1 MAKPCIVKYKGK
13 EYSVEQFSAMLHDG
27 LLNNL
32 IESGAIDQNKLKG
45 DLKLLQDKGISFRLE
60 PGDKFEIGGVE
71 FTVPSEKEQN
81 SNKKKRLNVNVFRE
95 KSEKLPVSDLDDVR
109 FNEIILNGNFTVLTG
124 ENPQNISFNEEDN
137 AILYDKA
144 KQWLADKK
152 YTFYE
157 VAGMYDGAENSLFV
171 PYMSSEDAKA
181 FLNEFKQESVLT
193 QQGLLY
199 GNGKVNPRTFN
210 DELYN
215 DINKQDNYVSAI
227 KLENGQIKGFKVDI
241 NFDTQVDEEV
251 SFRKDNK
258 EWGGFIKN
266 EFINS
271 PEFKDL
277 IGKSVFFNF
286 DIKKLAGLAAFIINP
301 DNMQVGGIW
310 ATGKGKNIL
319 SRLIINGQGGINFVT
334 FFKAI
339 WANSKEDIAD
349 TYVEYIKEMQ
359 RLNGGTAYIVLSK
372 GDLSKSLT
380 SHDGAK
386 AAMNILEHFVDLGFI
401 SRSDFKKALVAVG
414 RMIETDPESKNFG
427 NPKYGIEF
435 NAKASAT
442 ELHKEVADKFF
453 GVEDSTFEGRGYFV
467 QDMINYLGQNSKSAK
482 ENIEKIRKYLNTEA
496 LPLSTKRKTGKI
508 DFGKAGIIDAIGHLL
523 SDSITIGVKN
533 SEAYAVIEITGEV
546 RKVRVPASEG
556 GHSSYIWQIQQF
568 DKDGNKFAPNLYI
581 LGKSSNVLNVFND
594 SKNKTVPTTFIDKSG
609 KEKSGTVK
617 LGSNQVGYS
626 PARFKP
632 ADELPNTVN
641 PEEEGPS
648 FRNEELIKPSG
659 FSYEE
664 TIKMAG
670 FEDDKDR
677 SDWRD
682 KNRVKQEQQRNPAVQ
697 KAAEQYK
704 RGDINQYQMIQAVR
718 ENQPIKPFAVVPK
731 IPSFKE
737 IVGSLK
743 LIEQI
748 EAGIVGLTKDIPDGT
763 EVGLRLDIPA
773 YEKYD
778 IWVVSIHDGT
788 GRTNSG
794 KKIAYGKTAVIKNVT
809 FETEIATAALNIA
822 TGKTDKTTIARMYG
836 EWVNEDPQSVKERAE
851 KLMND
856 PAWTQ
861 VGMNPFRHSWFYDKA
876 NGNPV
881 ISADEVI
888 QVGALVLA
896 KNVVM
901 GSITDKVFRTKNDKG
916 EEIFFR
922 KDNKVKGSYFEPAMT
937 TDSKGNYVFFHF
949 STAPLKSLMK
959 GIDSRRYYST
969 RTSRD
974 EKGLQYGVASYYT
987 KPTDSENVV
996 GGDKYYVTISP
1007 DKVYPMDLDPNGYRA
1022 AAEKKIKK
1030 NTPFRES
1037 KISKE
1042 IANAAARDGYEMAVG
1057 EWSYDR
1063 SGLTKSEIPEFR
1075 GDALIP
1081 LKPTE
1086 ITGKEKFK
1094 TGEER
1099 GIKTEH
1105 PDRAR
1110 LAFNQQVEDLAS
1122 DIDSYK
1128 SSKGKFD
1135 DAYEIASTVMV
1146 YGGIVED
1153 YGTPN
1158 QRVRPLTME
1167 EFDTMTKG
1175 LSPKLKQRAEKIRS
1189 QMEDMGVSFRVDE
1202 NYKNNIEKQL
1212 GKFDEQINNKNFPSA
1227 LEVAKYILPKEIFDR
1242 YRNLYEMAA
1251 RNNIT
1256 IENRKLPEDVLG
1268 AWMMG
1273 RIQLNKDVSKE
1284 LMNNYEEFA
1293 ETLNHEIIHALI
1305 FSGVRT
1311 RNEYA
1316 LFNDLQEVM
1325 KQVVDRYNSA
1335 PKDVQARISLIQEVR
1350 KKYTA
1355 EDKSSGREIGNLEEL
1370 ITYAF
1375 TNTEFAEF
1383 LDSIPASKDIDVKGK
1398 SIFEQLKNII
1408 RNYINK
1414 LVKGPTALDEIN
1426 SILEK
1431 YFDTAQNEQEVAER
1445 NRQNNLGLKFN
1456 ADEISFRI
1464 DELWHGTPHKVDK
1477 FSTSKI
1483 GTGEGVQAFGW
1494 GLYFTDLKS
1503 IAENYARKLA
1513 DELFFYDGKPISD
1526 KVYDY
1531 LFLADDPGFDIKF
1544 DGKRIKE
1551 LAPIAIDKIN
1561 NEYIPDF
1568 KEIQKT
1574 SYSEKQRREMPSKI
1588 KEAKNVVKELEEII
1602 KSKEITSV
1610 LNRNLYKVSLHEGK
1624 TADQYDYLL
1633 WDKKLTD
1640 VQFVK
1645 ILQGLGI
1652 TSMANTEKLKEIQ
1665 KREQEAIKNGD
1676 EKLLDKL
1683 EEEYFIEAQKVGKQ
1697 KDSLNK
1703 ELFSKFGIRGN
1714 LLTGEDWYK
1723 DLKRYFKSDKKASLF
1738 LLENG
1743 IDGIKFP
1750 AESISRGATSDTAR
1764 GFNYVVFDE
1773 NAVSIQEEIS
1783 FRADMG
1789 QRRITSNPRLMA
1801 MLYGANF
1808 KDLRRAI
1815 NISPDSFYT
1824 PQKYSQLKPQIANMS
1839 DAELLA
1845 AIDVD
1850 TALEDIFRS
1859 TDGPIVGLAFIEYIN
1874 RLKNLIANT
1883 TDQNDID
1890 LYEELI
1896 QNAYD
1901 SVAPFTTK
1909 VAQILRQLGEIKS
1922 TIKKDEVQF
1931 YLDMIESLINANG
1944 YMINEDHR
1952 DALRGIIE
1960 VVLNSKKNYTTLFQD
1975 LVNKGSGVTAQDI
1988 QDLNMAEV
1996 ELQNANAALNMIV
2009 AFLSPPSSKDFWSGV
2024 LRGNLMSVRS
2034 ALTGLYSNLINMGVF
2049 RYRNLVQSVL
2059 SIPFAILKKAG
2070 INTFGL
2076 EKYQFFNTP
2085 IVSNIKY
2092 GLFLD
2097 VLQDAIVGLTKAI
2110 ATLGKIMIGKESFR
2124 GFLDKSPTANR
2135 VFNIIKYGS
2144 SALEGGSP
2152 VILDK
2157 SNHTMTA
2164 IRKAMTAKGGKT
2176 TLNIRGMK
2184 MDVASSFKRTS
2195 FSKWF
2200 KVNYPGSD
2208 YNSLSAKD
2216 KKIIQDEFFNDP
2228 KAAVPT
2234 IGDKAAVLGRAFMA
2248 VNSEFVFRLVALSDY
2263 LPKTYANNIEM
2274 TRLAQTLGLDENQTQ
2289 LFMRDPAKYIEI
2301 MSNVLTPEAL
2311 NFWID
2316 TVAEVTVTK
2325 DTGLGKASTAFVE
2338 GIKNYVPMKLMRAF
2352 PGLSDNKAF
2361 INAVGVWQFIID
2373 SIVPFVKI
2381 PMNAI
2386 SLTADFLIPSKPFM
2400 KAIYFSALAIKNKG
2414 TDQAEAYALSAMKN
2428 YSMTVVALGLR
2439 SLAVGLV
2446 SVPGLV
2452 VLAPGKD
2459 DDDEKK
2465 KMKSK
2470 FSRMS
2475 INIDALKRYFTPGED
2490 PSYKDGD
2497 QYHSLTAYGVLGILI
2512 YNYASI
2518 NDQANKKYYDEISKA
2533 PKNLL
2538 PSEGIT
2544 SNPFDMSTSGFLELE
2559 LKAFEASQFFID
2571 QSWFVGINSALQGL
2585 TGGEKGADQFVNN
2598 YIGTL
2603 LSTWWGFSSHAQQI
2617 SDMYR
2622 EITGKPVFDVTLPTE
2637 LQNVKKEGYPGV
2649 FSDRIW
2655 NNIFKKNELIHD
2667 AIMKSPEDSEYIKFS
2682 MYGEKMSP
2690 VAGNTKNKL
2699 DVALSIA
2706 APARRVTPNLTK
2718 EERFYMAVYENKN
2731 KINIPGY
2738 ELSLAEPTMNKTEKL
2753 KVFYKVAEFG
2763 QVAETINVMI
2773 MPKEYN
2779 KINEMAGDALRDL
2792 HSTLLSEQGLLDF
2805 EVRGKVISPEDIMSK
2820 NWGNTKEVANV
2831 RNAIAVSISEG
2842 NKLLNTFLKPWEL
2855 FSKPVT
2861 NYIGKEEAA
2870 VIQEVRSLIDT
2881 RLLTY
2886 KVLNPNTGK
2895 MEMLSSYLVTNPEL
2909 SNKLYNLAKESIL
2922 LYLKAASEAINKND
2936 KYRELLDNPEMI
2948 IEQEK
2953 ARKEGNF

>member
-32 IESGAIDQNKLKG
+32 IESGAIDQSKLKG
-45 DLKLLQDKGISFRLE
+45 NLKLLSKEEVSFRFEKSGTATIKNAPKGTYLNIGLLKGETEELISIDEVLSNLPSDVKVVKQRQVTGTEPTLALQISRKMSDQEMEDFRNATAQMAIPQLSDGKGVIHGTQEWGEFNPEFFVLPNNKQLSSIEGVEITSVEPNEEGLQEETLGQVKPKINKEGKYAPNSILMYFADIFYTKRKGANKFTDEEYKKISDKTKQYLIKIYDTLKLKNNNFERRITPKFPNGVDSFYNEPINDDRKKVDSARILLTFDPRRGYDVIDSIEYPSKEVLNNLDEVFNGESAKYDAEQEQPSFRREDIEATAKALEGNDINIQSIWEAIIGSRKYGKPQKIKVANKTYYISKTDPVTNEPYAFQLGDGWPYVRTESGEYTDGDLGYESWNQFLEVNDGSGTLEGITDLDDATEAEVRSRESLMEDLNVPFTYLSDLGFWNKASNIVANFLGYNNPMQIEEESKEDVEIWKNLVSKSVKLYNSRKIKNIADFYSQVFGMSKEEAIDRSGYKTPYTYFSEQYYQAKETGGNPELVKAVENQIGEQGGISFRL
-60 PGDKFEIGGVE
+60 
-71 FTVPSEKEQN
+71 
-81 SNKKKRLNVNVFRE
+81 
-95 KSEKLPVSDLDDVR
+95 
-109 FNEIILNGNFTVLTG
+109 
-124 ENPQNISFNEEDN
+124 
-137 AILYDKA
+137 
-144 KQWLADKK
+144 
-152 YTFYE
+152 
-157 VAGMYDGAENSLFV
+157 
-171 PYMSSEDAKA
+171 
-181 FLNEFKQESVLT
+181 
-193 QQGLLY
+193 
-199 GNGKVNPRTFN
+199 
-210 DELYN
+210 
-215 DINKQDNYVSAI
+215 
-227 KLENGQIKGFKVDI
+227 
-241 NFDTQVDEEV
+241 
-251 SFRKDNK
+251 
-258 EWGGFIKN
+258 
-266 EFINS
+266 
-271 PEFKDL
+271 
-277 IGKSVFFNF
+277 
-286 DIKKLAGLAAFIINP
+286 
-301 DNMQVGGIW
+301 
-310 ATGKGKNIL
+310 
-319 SRLIINGQGGINFVT
+319 
-334 FFKAI
+334 
-339 WANSKEDIAD
+339 
-349 TYVEYIKEMQ
+349 
-359 RLNGGTAYIVLSK
+359 
-372 GDLSKSLT
+372 
-380 SHDGAK
+380 
-386 AAMNILEHFVDLGFI
+386 
-401 SRSDFKKALVAVG
+401 
-414 RMIETDPESKNFG
+414 
-427 NPKYGIEF
+427 
-435 NAKASAT
+435 T
-442 ELHKEVADKFF
+442 E
-453 GVEDSTFEGRGYFV
+453 
-467 QDMINYLGQNSKSAK
+467 
-482 ENIEKIRKYLNTEA
+482 
-496 LPLSTKRKTGKI
+496 
-508 DFGKAGIIDAIGHLL
+508 
-523 SDSITIGVKN
+523 
-533 SEAYAVIEITGEV
+533 
-546 RKVRVPASEG
+546 
-556 GHSSYIWQIQQF
+556 
-568 DKDGNKFAPNLYI
+568 
-581 LGKSSNVLNVFND
+581 
-594 SKNKTVPTTFIDKSG
+594 
-609 KEKSGTVK
+609 
-617 LGSNQVGYS
+617 
-626 PARFKP
+626 
-632 ADELPNTVN
+632 
-641 PEEEGPS
+641 
-648 FRNEELIKPSG
+648 PSG
-659 FSYEE
+659 VSYNETLKMVGLTPSSLEE
-664 TIKMAG
+664 YAKTIK
-670 FEDDKDR
+670 
-677 SDWRD
+677 
-682 KNRVKQEQQRNPAVQ
+682 VTQRQKRIPEAQ
-697 KAAEQYK
+697 KAAEEYRKGNITQEQYIK
-704 RGDINQYQMIQAVR
+704 TVR
-718 ENQPIKPFAVVPK
+718 EKQPITPLKSVPV
-731 IPSFKE
+731 IPSLKR
-737 IVGSLK
+737 VVTSLATDK
-743 LIEQI
+743 VEK
-748 EAGIVGLTKDIPDGT
+748 GIIGLTKEVPNGT
-763 EVGLRLDIPA
+763 LVGLRLDIPA
-773 YEKYD
+773 YDSYD
-778 IWVVSIHDGT
+778 TWVVSVHDGAN
-788 GRTNSG
+788 RTSKG
-794 KKIAYGKTAVIKNVT
+794 GSIGYGQAAVIKNVT
-809 FETEIATAALNIA
+809 FGAEPKATLAIAV
-822 TGKTDKTTIARMYG
+822 DKAKAPIARMFG

-901 GSITDKVFRTKNDKG
+901 GSITDKRFATKNDKG
-916 EEIFFR
+916 EQIFFR
-922 KDNKVKGSYFEPAMT
+922 KDDKVKGSYFEPAMT
-937 TDSKGNYVFFHF
+937 TDSNGNYVFFHF

-1057 EWSYDR
+1057 EWSFDR
-1063 SGLTKSEIPEFR
+1063 SGLTQSETPEFR

-1094 TGEER
+1094 TGKER

-1105 PDRAR
+1105 PDKAR

-1122 DIDSYK
+1122 DIDSHK

-1135 DAYEIASTVMV
+1135 DAYEIASKVMM

-1153 YGTPN
+1153 YGTKN
-1158 QRVRPLTME
+1158 ERVRPLTME
-1167 EFDTMTKG
+1167 EFDMMTKG

-1189 QMEDMGVSFRVDE
+1189 QMED
-1202 NYKNNIEKQL
+1202 
-1212 GKFDEQINNKNFPSA
+1212 
-1227 LEVAKYILPKEIFDR
+1227 
-1242 YRNLYEMAA
+1242 
-1251 RNNIT
+1251 
-1256 IENRKLPEDVLG
+1256 
-1268 AWMMG
+1268 
-1273 RIQLNKDVSKE
+1273 
-1284 LMNNYEEFA
+1284 
-1293 ETLNHEIIHALI
+1293 
-1305 FSGVRT
+1305 
-1311 RNEYA
+1311 NEG
-1316 LFNDLQEVM
+1316 M
-1325 KQVVDRYNSA
+1325 
-1335 PKDVQARISLIQEVR
+1335 
-1350 KKYTA
+1350 
-1355 EDKSSGREIGNLEEL
+1355 
-1370 ITYAF
+1370 
-1375 TNTEFAEF
+1375 
-1383 LDSIPASKDIDVKGK
+1383 
-1398 SIFEQLKNII
+1398 
-1408 RNYINK
+1408 
-1414 LVKGPTALDEIN
+1414 
-1426 SILEK
+1426 
-1431 YFDTAQNEQEVAER
+1431 
-1445 NRQNNLGLKFN
+1445 
-1456 ADEISFRI
+1456 SFRI
-1464 DELWHGTPHKVDK
+1464 DELWHGTPHKVGK

-1483 GTGEGVQAFGW
+1483 GTGEGNQAFGW

-1574 SYSEKQRREMPSKI
+1574 SYSEEQRRKMPSKI

-1624 TADQYDYLL
+1624 TAEQYDYLL

-1743 IDGIKFP
+1743 IDGIKYP
-1750 AESISRGATSDTAR
+1750 AESIARGATSDTAR

-1773 NAVSIQEEIS
+1773 NAVSIQDEIS

-1808 KDLRRAI
+1808 KDLRRVI
-1815 NISPDSFYT
+1815 NISPTSFYT
-1824 PQKYSQLKPQIANMS
+1824 EQKYSQLKPQIASMT

-1845 AIDVD
+1845 AIDVE
-1850 TALEDIFRS
+1850 TSLEDIFNN

-1874 RLKNLIANT
+1874 RLKNLIAST

-1901 SVAPFTTK
+1901 SIAPFTTK

-1922 TIKKDEVQF
+1922 TMKTDEVQF

-1944 YMINEDHR
+1944 NIINDEHR
-1952 DALRGIIE
+1952 EALKGVIE
-1960 VVLNSKKNYTTLFQD
+1960 VLLNSKKNYTSLFQD
-1975 LVNKGSGVTAQDI
+1975 LVNKGNSVTQQDI
-1988 QDLNMAEV
+1988 HDLNMAEV

-2049 RYRNLVQSVL
+2049 RYRNLVQATL
-2059 SIPFAILKKAG
+2059 STFVILPLKKAG

-2076 EKYQFFNTP
+2076 EKYQLFNTP

-2092 GLFLD
+2092 ALFLD

-2176 TLNIRGMK
+2176 TISIRGMK
-2184 MDVASSFKRTS
+2184 MDVASSFKKTS

-2200 KVNYPGSD
+2200 KNNYPGSD

-2216 KKIIQDEFFNDP
+2216 KKIVQNEFFNDP

-2234 IGDKAAVLGRAFMA
+2234 IGDRTAVLGRAFMA

-2311 NFWID
+2311 NFWLD

-2325 DTGLGKASTAFVE
+2325 DTGLGKASTLVVDSL
-2338 GIKNYVPMKLMRAF
+2338 KNYVPTRLIRSFPALKDKKLFM
-2352 PGLSDNKAF
+2352 
-2361 INAVGVWQFIID
+2361 NAWGAWQFIVD

-2386 SLTADFLIPSKPFM
+2386 SLAADFLIPSKPFM
-2400 KAIYFSALAIKNKG
+2400 KGIYFTSLALANRG
-2414 TDQAEAYALSAMKN
+2414 TDKAEAYALSAMKN
-2428 YSMTVVALGLR
+2428 YSMAAVAYGLR
-2439 SLAVGLV
+2439 LLAVGLV
-2446 SVPGLV
+2446 AVPGMV

-2490 PSYKDGD
+2490 PSYKEGD

-2512 YNYASI
+2512 YNYSSI
-2518 NDQANKKYYDEISKA
+2518 NDKANKQYYDEISKA
-2533 PKNLL
+2533 PKNLSPDKDL
-2538 PSEGIT
+2538 T

-2571 QSWFVGINSALQGL
+2571 QSWFVGVNSALQGL
-2585 TGGEKGADQFVNN
+2585 TGGEKGADQFLNN
-2598 YIGTL
+2598 WIGTF
-2603 LSTWWGFSSHAQQI
+2603 LSTWWGFSSHAQQL
-2617 SDMYR
+2617 SDIYR
-2622 EITGKPVFDVTLPTE
+2622 EATGKPVFDLALPVN
-2637 LQNVKKEGYPGV
+2637 LQSINKEGYPGV
-2649 FSDRIW
+2649 FNDRIW
-2655 NNIFKKNELIHD
+2655 NNIFKKNELIHQ
-2667 AIMKSPEDSEYIKFS
+2667 AIMNSPEDSEYIKFG

-2690 VAGNTKNKL
+2690 VPGNTKNNL
-2699 DVALSIA
+2699 EIVLSVT
-2706 APARRVTPNLTK
+2706 APARRVTPNLTQ
-2718 EERFYMAVYENKN
+2718 EERLYMAVYDNKN

-2738 ELSLAEPTMNKTEKL
+2738 ELSLTEPTMNKTEQL

-2763 QVAETINVMI
+2763 QVADTIPVMI

-2792 HSTLLSEQGLLDF
+2792 HSFLLGEQGLLDF
-2805 EVRGKVISPEDIMSK
+2805 EIRGKKVTPEDIMSK
-2820 NWGNTKEVANV
+2820 NWGNTKEVANA
-2831 RNAIAVSISEG
+2831 RNAVAVAISEG

-2855 FSKPVT
+2855 FGDDIT
-2861 NYIGKEEAA
+2861 NYIGMDEAA
-2870 VIQEVRSLIDT
+2870 VLQDAYSLIDSQIS
-2881 RLLTY
+2881 TY
-2886 KVLNPNTGK
+2886 EVLNAETGE
-2895 MEMLSSYLVTNPEL
+2895 MELLENYLIGNPEL
-2909 SNKLYNLAKESIL
+2909 SNKLYNLAKESIQV
-2922 LYLKAASEAINKND
+2922 YLKAAKEAISNNEEWNK
-2936 KYRELLDNPEMI
+2936 LLDNPEMT

>member
-32 IESGAIDQNKLKG
+32 IESGVIDQSKLKG
-45 DLKLLQDKGISFRLE
+45 NLKLLSKEEVSFRFEKSGTATIKNAPKGTYLNIGLLKGETEEQISIDDVLSNLPSDVKVIKQREVTGTEPTLALQISRKMSDQEMEDFRNATAQMAIPQLSDGKGVIHGTQEWGEFNPEFFVLPNNKQLSSIKGVEITSVEPNEEAPSFRREEINLLDIKNKKELIDKLEGKVLMNTIYIRDLERYKVRVRNEETDEIKYETKYREVERPYLKSNQIFTREFLDALAELHFETDLVRTKIYVGDITELEESVSVLEKPKRTTELEKLYNNLKVKTITAKEALLAIANDKESKNSELAKELLKIGNSKGLAVPVTLTGKVKQFGGFYTLNDDRISISSQFIGDDLDRVAIHEIIHAFTVHAFHQSTKLWTKLLYFEGKKLKERFKKGNEYLINLNEYINNDKTDPDIKNLIKAYIHAVEQSGLTDKVFGSYNVFKSHKGVPYGFTNLDEFIAETFSNPEFQRMLNDIQMPGTKKTIWQTIVDAIRNMLGLSVKQGSVLEEALRNGAEIINKARGGRAEEEGGISFRLT
-60 PGDKFEIGGVE
+60 DDSGV
-71 FTVPSEKEQN
+71 SY
-81 SNKKKRLNVNVFRE
+81 
-95 KSEKLPVSDLDDVR
+95 DD
-109 FNEIILNGNFTVLTG
+109 
-124 ENPQNISFNEEDN
+124 
-137 AILYDKA
+137 
-144 KQWLADKK
+144 
-152 YTFYE
+152 
-157 VAGMYDGAENSLFV
+157 
-171 PYMSSEDAKA
+171 
-181 FLNEFKQESVLT
+181 
-193 QQGLLY
+193 
-199 GNGKVNPRTFN
+199 
-210 DELYN
+210 
-215 DINKQDNYVSAI
+215 
-227 KLENGQIKGFKVDI
+227 
-241 NFDTQVDEEV
+241 
-251 SFRKDNK
+251 
-258 EWGGFIKN
+258 
-266 EFINS
+266 
-271 PEFKDL
+271 
-277 IGKSVFFNF
+277 
-286 DIKKLAGLAAFIINP
+286 
-301 DNMQVGGIW
+301 
-310 ATGKGKNIL
+310 
-319 SRLIINGQGGINFVT
+319 
-334 FFKAI
+334 
-339 WANSKEDIAD
+339 
-349 TYVEYIKEMQ
+349 
-359 RLNGGTAYIVLSK
+359 
-372 GDLSKSLT
+372 
-380 SHDGAK
+380 
-386 AAMNILEHFVDLGFI
+386 
-401 SRSDFKKALVAVG
+401 
-414 RMIETDPESKNFG
+414 
-427 NPKYGIEF
+427 
-435 NAKASAT
+435 
-442 ELHKEVADKFF
+442 
-453 GVEDSTFEGRGYFV
+453 
-467 QDMINYLGQNSKSAK
+467 
-482 ENIEKIRKYLNTEA
+482 
-496 LPLSTKRKTGKI
+496 
-508 DFGKAGIIDAIGHLL
+508 
-523 SDSITIGVKN
+523 
-533 SEAYAVIEITGEV
+533 
-546 RKVRVPASEG
+546 
-556 GHSSYIWQIQQF
+556 
-568 DKDGNKFAPNLYI
+568 
-581 LGKSSNVLNVFND
+581 
-594 SKNKTVPTTFIDKSG
+594 
-609 KEKSGTVK
+609 
-617 LGSNQVGYS
+617 
-626 PARFKP
+626 
-632 ADELPNTVN
+632 
-641 PEEEGPS
+641 
-648 FRNEELIKPSG
+648 
-659 FSYEE
+659 

-670 FEDDKDR
+670 WESKEDMKV
-677 SDWRD
+677 WKD
-682 KNRVKQEQQRNPAVQ
+682 KNFNNQRQKRNPVVE
-697 KAAEQYK
+697 KAAEEYRK
-704 RGDINQYQMIQAVR
+704 GNINQAEYIQAVR
-718 ENQPIKPFAVVPK
+718 ENQEIKSFAAVPK

-737 IVGSLK
+737 IVASIK
-743 LIEQI
+743 EDQI
-748 EAGIVGLTKDIPDGT
+748 KTGVLGLTKEVPNGT
-763 EVGLRLDIPA
+763 LVGLRLDIPA
-773 YEKYD
+773 YDFYD
-778 IWVVSIHDGT
+778 TWVVSIHDGAN
-788 GRTNSG
+788 RTNKG
-794 KKIAYGKTAVIKNVT
+794 LNIAYAQTAVITNVT
-809 FETEIATAALNIA
+809 FGSEPTAALNIA
-822 TGKTDKTTIARMYG
+822 SAKIKKDGKVTGKATVARMYG
-836 EWVNEDPQSVKERAE
+836 DWVNEDPQSVHDRAE

-861 VGMNPFRHSWFYDKA
+861 IGMNPFRHSWFYDKA

-901 GSITDKVFRTKNDKG
+901 GSITDKQFRTKNEKG

-922 KDNKVKGSYFEPAMT
+922 KDNKVKGTYFEPAMT
-937 TDSKGNYVFFHF
+937 TDSNGNYVFFHF

-996 GGDKYYVTISP
+996 GGDKYYVTVSP

-1075 GDALIP
+1075 GDALVP

-1128 SSKGKFD
+1128 SSKGKYD
-1135 DAYEIASTVMV
+1135 DAYSIANEVMV
-1146 YGGIVED
+1146 YGGVVED

-1158 QRVRPLTME
+1158 QRVRPLTMK

-1212 GKFDEQINNKNFPSA
+1212 GKFDEQIKNKKFPSA

-1251 RNNIT
+1251 RNNIQVT
-1256 IENRKLPEDVLG
+1256 IDLERLPYNSVATYSYGFINL
-1268 AWMMG
+1268 
-1273 RIQLNKDVSKE
+1273 SKFKSSY
-1284 LMNNYEEFA
+1284 NIDNYEEFA
-1293 ETLNHEIIHALI
+1293 EVFNHEIIHGLLSKGIDGFTKKFDFHNNLQNIMQAVI
-1305 FSGVRT
+1305 DNSDSASENVKAIISYIVEAGEEFKVKDYYNATKEESESGNYRSV
-1311 RNEYA
+1311 
-1316 LFNDLQEVM
+1316 ND
-1325 KQVVDRYNSA
+1325 
-1335 PKDVQARISLIQEVR
+1335 
-1350 KKYTA
+1350 
-1355 EDKSSGREIGNLEEL
+1355 LEEL

-1375 TNTEFAEF
+1375 TDTEFAEF
-1383 LDSIPASKDIDVKGK
+1383 LDSIPASKEIDVKGK

-1408 RNYINK
+1408 RNYIKK

-1426 SILEK
+1426 SVLDK
-1431 YFDTAQNEQEVAER
+1431 FLDTAWNEQDIAER

-1456 ADEISFRI
+1456 AD
-1464 DELWHGTPHKVDK
+1464 
-1477 FSTSKI
+1477 
-1483 GTGEGVQAFGW
+1483 
-1494 GLYFTDLKS
+1494 
-1503 IAENYARKLA
+1503 
-1513 DELFFYDGKPISD
+1513 
-1526 KVYDY
+1526 
-1531 LFLADDPGFDIKF
+1531 
-1544 DGKRIKE
+1544 
-1551 LAPIAIDKIN
+1551 
-1561 NEYIPDF
+1561 
-1568 KEIQKT
+1568 
-1574 SYSEKQRREMPSKI
+1574 
-1588 KEAKNVVKELEEII
+1588 
-1602 KSKEITSV
+1602 
-1610 LNRNLYKVSLHEGK
+1610 
-1624 TADQYDYLL
+1624 
-1633 WDKKLTD
+1633 
-1640 VQFVK
+1640 
-1645 ILQGLGI
+1645 
-1652 TSMANTEKLKEIQ
+1652 
-1665 KREQEAIKNGD
+1665 
-1676 EKLLDKL
+1676 
-1683 EEEYFIEAQKVGKQ
+1683 
-1697 KDSLNK
+1697 
-1703 ELFSKFGIRGN
+1703 
-1714 LLTGEDWYK
+1714 
-1723 DLKRYFKSDKKASLF
+1723 
-1738 LLENG
+1738 
-1743 IDGIKFP
+1743 
-1750 AESISRGATSDTAR
+1750 
-1764 GFNYVVFDE
+1764 
-1773 NAVSIQEEIS
+1773 EIS

-1874 RLKNLIANT
+1874 RLKNLIAST

-1896 QNAYD
+1896 QNAYE

-1922 TIKKDEVQF
+1922 TMKTDEVQF

-2097 VLQDAIVGLTKAI
+2097 VLQDAIVGVTNAI

-2490 PSYKDGD
+2490 PSYKEGD

-2512 YNYASI
+2512 YNYSSI

-2544 SNPFDMSTSGFLELE
+2544 SNPFNMSTSGFLELE

-2571 QSWFVGINSALQGL
+2571 QSWFVGVNSALQGL

-2622 EITGKPVFDVTLPTE
+2622 EITSKPVFDLTLPTN
-2637 LQNVKKEGYPGV
+2637 LQNINKEGYPGILN
-2649 FSDRIW
+2649 DRIW
-2655 NNIFKKNELIHD
+2655 NNIFKKNELIHQ
-2667 AIMKSPEDSEYIKFS
+2667 AIMKSPEDNEYIKFS

-2690 VAGNTKNKL
+2690 VPGNTKNKL

-2718 EERFYMAVYENKN
+2718 EERFYMAVYDNKN

-2738 ELSLAEPTMNKTEKL
+2738 ELSLTEPTMNKTEKL

-2763 QVAETINVMI
+2763 QVAETIDVMI

-2805 EVRGKVISPEDIMSK
+2805 EVRGKAISPEDIMSK

-2870 VIQEVRSLIDT
+2870 VIQEVRSLIDA
-2881 RLLTY
+2881 RILNY

-2895 MEMLSSYLVTNPEL
+2895 MEMLSRYLVTNPEL
-2909 SNKLYNLAKESIL
+2909 SNKLYNLAKESIQA
-2922 LYLKAASEAINKND
+2922 YLKAANEAINNND
-2936 KYRELLDNPEMI
+2936 KYREMLDNPEMT

>member
-45 DLKLLQDKGISFRLE
+45 DLKLLQDNEISFQLENIFLNSPDKLSSLTEVANFLNDFIKANKLFEDKIENVADDIVVKEFANHISKELKAWDKVKGSKYIGFYDEDIPVRLNPELQKFAEKRYGRKLQDFEVSLYHIVSAFASPSADPKFDSSKGLEVFDKYMKTGVLTGYTDKQATEWEKNAKGKKVDTGRLKFDKNGNPVMKQVAKAYAVDSLEKVKTVIDKFNGDVEKAVNWLFSIHSYQELSDIMNLPTKGEKALSENEYLSKSDGGYGVFAVTGVKLGSYILNRVGNYSTVTKDMWYARTMARLAGESLLEDGEAIKSPWSLTKANLRKRVLADKAFAIVAKKLKTTPAIIQQRIWDFEKRLYEQLGTVEKEGYASEGFIKKAKEILGGDISFR
-60 PGDKFEIGGVE
+60 F
-71 FTVPSEKEQN
+71 
-81 SNKKKRLNVNVFRE
+81 
-95 KSEKLPVSDLDDVR
+95 
-109 FNEIILNGNFTVLTG
+109 
-124 ENPQNISFNEEDN
+124 
-137 AILYDKA
+137 
-144 KQWLADKK
+144 
-152 YTFYE
+152 
-157 VAGMYDGAENSLFV
+157 
-171 PYMSSEDAKA
+171 
-181 FLNEFKQESVLT
+181 
-193 QQGLLY
+193 
-199 GNGKVNPRTFN
+199 
-210 DELYN
+210 
-215 DINKQDNYVSAI
+215 
-227 KLENGQIKGFKVDI
+227 
-241 NFDTQVDEEV
+241 
-251 SFRKDNK
+251 
-258 EWGGFIKN
+258 
-266 EFINS
+266 
-271 PEFKDL
+271 
-277 IGKSVFFNF
+277 
-286 DIKKLAGLAAFIINP
+286 
-301 DNMQVGGIW
+301 
-310 ATGKGKNIL
+310 
-319 SRLIINGQGGINFVT
+319 
-334 FFKAI
+334 
-339 WANSKEDIAD
+339 
-349 TYVEYIKEMQ
+349 
-359 RLNGGTAYIVLSK
+359 
-372 GDLSKSLT
+372 
-380 SHDGAK
+380 
-386 AAMNILEHFVDLGFI
+386 
-401 SRSDFKKALVAVG
+401 
-414 RMIETDPESKNFG
+414 
-427 NPKYGIEF
+427 
-435 NAKASAT
+435 
-442 ELHKEVADKFF
+442 
-453 GVEDSTFEGRGYFV
+453 
-467 QDMINYLGQNSKSAK
+467 
-482 ENIEKIRKYLNTEA
+482 
-496 LPLSTKRKTGKI
+496 
-508 DFGKAGIIDAIGHLL
+508 
-523 SDSITIGVKN
+523 
-533 SEAYAVIEITGEV
+533 
-546 RKVRVPASEG
+546 
-556 GHSSYIWQIQQF
+556 
-568 DKDGNKFAPNLYI
+568 
-581 LGKSSNVLNVFND
+581 
-594 SKNKTVPTTFIDKSG
+594 
-609 KEKSGTVK
+609 EKSGTATIKNAPKGTYLNIGLLKGETEELISIDEVLSNLPSDVK
-617 LGSNQVGYS
+617 VVKQRQVTGTEPTLALQIS
-626 PARFKP
+626 RKMSDQEMEDFRNATAQMAIPQLSDGKGVIHGTQEWGEFNP
-632 ADELPNTVN
+632 EFFVLPNNKQLSSIEGVEITSVEPN
-641 PEEEGPS
+641 EEGPS
-648 FRNEELIKPSG
+648 FRRDDIEATAKALEGVGLTNIWQAVIGNRKYGKPVRVKEDGKTFTIKRTDPATNEPYGFELGDGSPYIRTESGEYTNGDSTYESWNQFLQINEGSGVLDGISDLNDTTEAEVRAREKDLNVSFNTLSDLGFWNKASNIVANFLGYDSPMQAQEQSKEDTEIWKNLVSKAVDLFNSGKIENIVDFYSKVFGMSKEEATDRSGYKTPFTYLSEQYYDAKDNGSNPNLVKAVEDQIGEQGGISFRLTEPSG
-659 FSYEE
+659 VSYNETLKMVGLTPSSLEE
-664 TIKMAG
+664 YAKTIK
-670 FEDDKDR
+670 
-677 SDWRD
+677 
-682 KNRVKQEQQRNPAVQ
+682 VTQRQKRIPEAQ
-697 KAAEQYK
+697 KAAEEYRKGNITQEQYIK
-704 RGDINQYQMIQAVR
+704 TVR
-718 ENQPIKPFAVVPK
+718 EKQPITPLKSVPV
-731 IPSFKE
+731 IPSLKR
-737 IVGSLK
+737 VVTSLATDK
-743 LIEQI
+743 VEK
-748 EAGIVGLTKDIPDGT
+748 GIIGLTKEVPNGT
-763 EVGLRLDIPA
+763 LVGLRLDIPA
-773 YEKYD
+773 YDSYD
-778 IWVVSIHDGT
+778 TWVVSVHDGAN
-788 GRTNSG
+788 RTSKG
-794 KKIAYGKTAVIKNVT
+794 GSIGYGQAAVIKNVT
-809 FETEIATAALNIA
+809 FGAEPKATLAIAV
-822 TGKTDKTTIARMYG
+822 DKAKAPIARMFG

-901 GSITDKVFRTKNDKG
+901 GSITDKRFATKNDKG
-916 EEIFFR
+916 EQIFFR
-922 KDNKVKGSYFEPAMT
+922 KEDKVKGSYFEPAMT

-959 GIDSRRYYST
+959 GIDSRKYYST

-1057 EWSYDR
+1057 EWSFDR

-1075 GDALIP
+1075 GDALVP

-1158 QRVRPLTME
+1158 QRVRPLTMK

-1175 LSPKLKQRAEKIRS
+1175 LSPKLKQRAEKIRG
-1189 QMEDMGVSFRVDE
+1189 QMEDNQGMSFRIDEKEIEKPTKNADGSLRYNFNLIQNGKKVGNVVYDILKNKLIIQSINSFKNGIGKLYIEQLKNKYPDKKITGYSTVSARGFWEKMGAIFNESDKQENYDDDSGDLTGFELPNEISFRIDE

-1212 GKFDEQINNKNFPSA
+1212 GKFDEQNKNKKFPSA
-1227 LEVAKYILPKEIFDR
+1227 LEVAKYVLPKDIFDR

-1251 RNNIT
+1251 RNNIQVT
-1256 IENRKLPEDVLG
+1256 IDLERLPYNAVATYSYGFINLSKLKSSYN
-1268 AWMMG
+1268 
-1273 RIQLNKDVSKE
+1273 I
-1284 LMNNYEEFA
+1284 NNYEEFA
-1293 ETLNHEIIHALI
+1293 EVFNHEIIHGLLSKGIDGFTKKFDFHNNLQNIMQAVI
-1305 FSGVRT
+1305 DNSDSASENVKAIISYIVEAGEEFKVKDYYNATKEESESGNYRT
-1311 RNEYA
+1311 V
-1316 LFNDLQEVM
+1316 ND
-1325 KQVVDRYNSA
+1325 
-1335 PKDVQARISLIQEVR
+1335 
-1350 KKYTA
+1350 
-1355 EDKSSGREIGNLEEL
+1355 LEEL

-1398 SIFEQLKNII
+1398 SIFQQLKNII
-1408 RNYINK
+1408 RDYIKK

-1426 SILEK
+1426 SVLDK
-1431 YFDTAQNEQEVAER
+1431 FLDTAWNEQDIAER
-1445 NRQNNLGLKFN
+1445 NSQYNWGLKFN
-1456 ADEISFRI
+1456 AD
-1464 DELWHGTPHKVDK
+1464 
-1477 FSTSKI
+1477 
-1483 GTGEGVQAFGW
+1483 
-1494 GLYFTDLKS
+1494 
-1503 IAENYARKLA
+1503 
-1513 DELFFYDGKPISD
+1513 
-1526 KVYDY
+1526 
-1531 LFLADDPGFDIKF
+1531 
-1544 DGKRIKE
+1544 
-1551 LAPIAIDKIN
+1551 
-1561 NEYIPDF
+1561 
-1568 KEIQKT
+1568 
-1574 SYSEKQRREMPSKI
+1574 
-1588 KEAKNVVKELEEII
+1588 
-1602 KSKEITSV
+1602 
-1610 LNRNLYKVSLHEGK
+1610 
-1624 TADQYDYLL
+1624 
-1633 WDKKLTD
+1633 
-1640 VQFVK
+1640 
-1645 ILQGLGI
+1645 
-1652 TSMANTEKLKEIQ
+1652 
-1665 KREQEAIKNGD
+1665 
-1676 EKLLDKL
+1676 
-1683 EEEYFIEAQKVGKQ
+1683 
-1697 KDSLNK
+1697 
-1703 ELFSKFGIRGN
+1703 
-1714 LLTGEDWYK
+1714 
-1723 DLKRYFKSDKKASLF
+1723 
-1738 LLENG
+1738 
-1743 IDGIKFP
+1743 
-1750 AESISRGATSDTAR
+1750 
-1764 GFNYVVFDE
+1764 
-1773 NAVSIQEEIS
+1773 EIS

-2049 RYRNLVQSVL
+2049 KYRNLVQSVL

-2097 VLQDAIVGLTKAI
+2097 VLQDAIVGVTKAI

-2164 IRKAMTAKGGKT
+2164 IRKAMTSKGGKT

-2936 KYRELLDNPEMI
+2936 KYRELLDNPEI
-2948 IEQEK
+2948 TIEQEK

>member
-1 MAKPCIVKYKGK
+1 MAKPCIVKYKGN

-32 IESGAIDQNKLKG
+32 IESGAIDQSKLKG
-45 DLKLLQDKGISFRLE
+45 NLKLLSK
-60 PGDKFEIGGVE
+60 
-71 FTVPSEKEQN
+71 
-81 SNKKKRLNVNVFRE
+81 
-95 KSEKLPVSDLDDVR
+95 
-109 FNEIILNGNFTVLTG
+109 
-124 ENPQNISFNEEDN
+124 
-137 AILYDKA
+137 
-144 KQWLADKK
+144 
-152 YTFYE
+152 
-157 VAGMYDGAENSLFV
+157 
-171 PYMSSEDAKA
+171 
-181 FLNEFKQESVLT
+181 
-193 QQGLLY
+193 
-199 GNGKVNPRTFN
+199 
-210 DELYN
+210 
-215 DINKQDNYVSAI
+215 
-227 KLENGQIKGFKVDI
+227 
-241 NFDTQVDEEV
+241 EEV
-251 SFRKDNK
+251 SFR
-258 EWGGFIKN
+258 F
-266 EFINS
+266 
-271 PEFKDL
+271 
-277 IGKSVFFNF
+277 
-286 DIKKLAGLAAFIINP
+286 
-301 DNMQVGGIW
+301 
-310 ATGKGKNIL
+310 
-319 SRLIINGQGGINFVT
+319 
-334 FFKAI
+334 
-339 WANSKEDIAD
+339 
-349 TYVEYIKEMQ
+349 
-359 RLNGGTAYIVLSK
+359 
-372 GDLSKSLT
+372 
-380 SHDGAK
+380 
-386 AAMNILEHFVDLGFI
+386 
-401 SRSDFKKALVAVG
+401 
-414 RMIETDPESKNFG
+414 
-427 NPKYGIEF
+427 
-435 NAKASAT
+435 
-442 ELHKEVADKFF
+442 
-453 GVEDSTFEGRGYFV
+453 
-467 QDMINYLGQNSKSAK
+467 
-482 ENIEKIRKYLNTEA
+482 
-496 LPLSTKRKTGKI
+496 
-508 DFGKAGIIDAIGHLL
+508 
-523 SDSITIGVKN
+523 
-533 SEAYAVIEITGEV
+533 
-546 RKVRVPASEG
+546 
-556 GHSSYIWQIQQF
+556 
-568 DKDGNKFAPNLYI
+568 
-581 LGKSSNVLNVFND
+581 
-594 SKNKTVPTTFIDKSG
+594 
-609 KEKSGTVK
+609 EKSGTATIKNAPKGTYLNIGLLKGETEELISIDEVLSNLPSDVK
-617 LGSNQVGYS
+617 VVKQRQVTGTEPTLALQISRKMSDQEMEDFRNATAQMAIPQLSDGKGVIHGTQEWGEFNPEFFVLPNNKQLSSIEGVEITSVEPNEEGPSFRKNYEAVDLNTFDLRTADGANKLVEKLEGKALTSDFFRDRKFGEPSPYVGFVKVFNEGKVLKRKDIQTIIELYNDGLITKDNELYIADNTDIDKLFFESKKKIITVRDVLSTIANRKESPYSKIAALLLKKGNTKGLNVVAAYSKRKGTTGVYSSNQDKITVGQEYS
-626 PARFKP
+626 EKSTELVFIHEIAHAFTHKEVLKDQRTDIQKINYDVKKGYEYLADLNNYINDDKANPHLKNLIQAYIYAVEQSGLTDKVFGQYQVINEKKDVPYGFTNLDEFIAESFSNPKFQQVLNDIQMPGTKKSVWQTIVDAVREILGLDVKQGSVLESVLMDGAELINSARGGV
-632 ADELPNTVN
+632 T
-641 PEEEGPS
+641 EEEGPS
-648 FRNEELIKPSG
+648 FRLTDDSG
-659 FSYEE
+659 VSLED

-670 FEDDKDR
+670 FENNTARQVWK
-677 SDWRD
+677 
-682 KNRVKQEQQRNPAVQ
+682 KKKKVKQEQKRVPEVQ
-697 KAAEQYK
+697 KAAEEYRK
-704 RGDINQYQMIQAVR
+704 GNINQYQMIQAVR

-737 IVGSLK
+737 IVGSLNEDK
-743 LIEQI
+743 IPK
-748 EAGIVGLTKDIPDGT
+748 GIIGLTKEIPDGSL
-763 EVGLRLDIPA
+763 VGLRLDIPA

-778 IWVVSIHDGT
+778 VWVPTVHDGSNNKEGT
-788 GRTNSG
+788 VIGY
-794 KKIAYGKTAVIKNVT
+794 AKTAVIKNVT
-809 FETEIATAALNIA
+809 FKTSAKVSLNIA
-822 TGKTDKTTIARMYG
+822 SAKLTSEGEVTSKTTVARMLG
-836 EWVNEDPQSVKERAE
+836 EWVNEDPQSVHDRAE

-856 PAWTQ
+856 PAWVQ

-901 GSITDKVFRTKNDKG
+901 GSITDEQFETKNEKG
-916 EEIFFR
+916 EKIYFR
-922 KDNKVKGSYFEPAMT
+922 KEDKVKGSYFEPAMT

-959 GIDSRRYYST
+959 GIDSRKYYST
-969 RTSRD
+969 RTSRE

-996 GGDKYYVTISP
+996 GGDKYYVTVSP

-1075 GDALIP
+1075 GDALVP

-1128 SSKGKFD
+1128 SSKGKYD
-1135 DAYEIASTVMV
+1135 DAYSIANEVMV
-1146 YGGIVED
+1146 YGGVVED

-1212 GKFDEQINNKNFPSA
+1212 GKFDEQIKNKKFPSA

-1251 RNNIT
+1251 RNNIQVS
-1256 IENRKLPEDVLG
+1256 NANALPFG
-1268 AWMMG
+1268 TTAAWAYNM
-1273 RIQLNKDVSKE
+1273 IQLNKQKSKY
-1284 LMNNYEEFA
+1284 NIDNYEEFA
-1293 ETLNHEIIHALI
+1293 EVLNHEIIHGLI
-1305 FSGVRT
+1305 SYGI
-1311 RNEYA
+1311 RNRYA
-1316 LFNDLQEVM
+1316 LFNDLQNVM
-1325 KQVVDRYNSA
+1325 ENVLNNSENA
-1335 PKDVQARISLIQEVR
+1335 SEEIKHIISYIQEVR
-1350 KKYTA
+1350 SQYKEKDLFNATQEEFQSDNY
-1355 EDKSSGREIGNLEEL
+1355 REIGDLEEL

-1408 RNYINK
+1408 RNYIKK

-1426 SILEK
+1426 SVLDK
-1431 YFDTAQNEQEVAER
+1431 YFDTSWKEEQTAKLNSEY
-1445 NRQNNLGLKFN
+1445 NWGLNFN
-1456 ADEISFRI
+1456 AD
-1464 DELWHGTPHKVDK
+1464 
-1477 FSTSKI
+1477 
-1483 GTGEGVQAFGW
+1483 
-1494 GLYFTDLKS
+1494 
-1503 IAENYARKLA
+1503 
-1513 DELFFYDGKPISD
+1513 
-1526 KVYDY
+1526 
-1531 LFLADDPGFDIKF
+1531 
-1544 DGKRIKE
+1544 
-1551 LAPIAIDKIN
+1551 
-1561 NEYIPDF
+1561 
-1568 KEIQKT
+1568 
-1574 SYSEKQRREMPSKI
+1574 
-1588 KEAKNVVKELEEII
+1588 
-1602 KSKEITSV
+1602 
-1610 LNRNLYKVSLHEGK
+1610 
-1624 TADQYDYLL
+1624 
-1633 WDKKLTD
+1633 
-1640 VQFVK
+1640 
-1645 ILQGLGI
+1645 
-1652 TSMANTEKLKEIQ
+1652 
-1665 KREQEAIKNGD
+1665 
-1676 EKLLDKL
+1676 
-1683 EEEYFIEAQKVGKQ
+1683 
-1697 KDSLNK
+1697 
-1703 ELFSKFGIRGN
+1703 
-1714 LLTGEDWYK
+1714 
-1723 DLKRYFKSDKKASLF
+1723 
-1738 LLENG
+1738 
-1743 IDGIKFP
+1743 
-1750 AESISRGATSDTAR
+1750 
-1764 GFNYVVFDE
+1764 
-1773 NAVSIQEEIS
+1773 EIS

-1874 RLKNLIANT
+1874 RLKNLIAST

-1952 DALRGIIE
+1952 DALKGIIE

-2085 IVSNIKY
+2085 ILSNIKY

-2097 VLQDAIVGLTKAI
+2097 VLQDAIVGVTKAI
-2110 ATLGKIMIGKESFR
+2110 ATLGKVMIGKESFR

-2176 TLNIRGMK
+2176 TLNIRGMR
-2184 MDVASSFKRTS
+2184 MDVASSFKKTS

-2325 DTGLGKASTAFVE
+2325 DTALGKASTAFVE

-2446 SVPGLV
+2446 AVPGLV

-2490 PSYKDGD
+2490 PSYKEGD

-2544 SNPFDMSTSGFLELE
+2544 SNPFNMSTSGFLELE

-2571 QSWFVGINSALQGL
+2571 QSWFVGVNSALQGL

-2622 EITGKPVFDVTLPTE
+2622 EITGKPVFDLTLPTN
-2637 LQNVKKEGYPGV
+2637 LQNINKEGYPGILN
-2649 FSDRIW
+2649 DRIW
-2655 NNIFKKNELIHD
+2655 NNIFKKNELIHQ
-2667 AIMKSPEDSEYIKFS
+2667 AIMKSPEDNEYIKFS

-2690 VAGNTKNKL
+2690 VPGNTKNKL

-2718 EERFYMAVYENKN
+2718 EERFYMAVYDNKN

-2738 ELSLAEPTMNKTEKL
+2738 ELSLTEPTMNKTEKL

-2763 QVAETINVMI
+2763 QVAETIDVMI

-2805 EVRGKVISPEDIMSK
+2805 EVRGKAISPEDIMSK

-2870 VIQEVRSLIDT
+2870 VIQEVRSLIDA
-2881 RLLTY
+2881 RILNY

-2895 MEMLSSYLVTNPEL
+2895 MEMLSRYLVTNPEL
-2909 SNKLYNLAKESIL
+2909 SNKLYNLAKESIQA
-2922 LYLKAASEAINKND
+2922 YLKAANEAINNND
-2936 KYRELLDNPEMI
+2936 KYRELLDNPEMT